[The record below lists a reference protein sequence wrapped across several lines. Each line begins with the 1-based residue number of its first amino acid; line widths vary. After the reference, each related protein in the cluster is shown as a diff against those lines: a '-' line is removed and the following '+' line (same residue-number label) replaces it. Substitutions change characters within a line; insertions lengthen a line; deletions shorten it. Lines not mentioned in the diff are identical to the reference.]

1 MIINKVGDMFLL
13 LGISV
18 MLMFSAGSLDIR
30 IANLVA
36 GPEAEMCNYTLGYSF
51 LDLVAASL
59 CLAAAAKS
67 AQFGFH
73 T

>member
-1 MIINKVGDMFLL
+1 MIINKIGDMFLL
-13 LGISV
+13 LGTSII
-18 MLMFSAGSLDIR
+18 LMFSAGSLDIR
-30 IANLVA
+30 IATIVA
-36 GPEAEMCNYTLGYSF
+36 GPAAEEYNYVFGYSF
-51 LDLVAASL
+51 LDLIAVSL